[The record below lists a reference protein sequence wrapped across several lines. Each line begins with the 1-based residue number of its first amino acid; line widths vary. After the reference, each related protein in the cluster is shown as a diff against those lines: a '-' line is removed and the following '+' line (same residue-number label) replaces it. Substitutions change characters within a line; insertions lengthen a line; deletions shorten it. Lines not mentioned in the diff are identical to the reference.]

1 MLFQPQKAKIERD
14 GHLRQCWKAARSVP
28 GLRVPGNQ
36 MHQKGAFSSQ
46 PAPAPICLQH
56 CSSAWL
62 VLPFCTQPKLQ
73 KQNQQ
78 PPLLHPQQSIPKNDN
93 DNSQSSAHLTDLQS
107 RHTLAFGSVT
117 RQVASNWT
125 SLMPYSHGGCMLGT
139 DLHEL
144 QLIARIR
151 GNTWKLFLASTK
163 LEFSIVSSSVT
174 KHPVKKAQP
183 APGITT
189 SCKWGTWHADQ
200 LCLHL
205 LFQHIIKTNYFH
217 FFPDK
222 ATNIRR
228 INGKLTTWNT
238 FSARLVI
245 IFPHKITW

>member
-14 GHLRQCWKAARSVP
+14 GHLRQCWKAAHSVP

-139 DLHEL
+139 DLHEVTANCKDPGEHMKTLLSIHETGILHSLFQCNQTSRKESTTCSWHYHLL
-144 QLIARIR
+144 QMGHVAR
-151 GNTWKLFLASTK
+151 WPALP
-163 LEFSIVSSSVT
+163 SSSLSAHH
-174 KHPVKKAQP
+174 KDK
-183 APGITT
+183 
-189 SCKWGTWHADQ
+189 
-200 LCLHL
+200 L
-205 LFQHIIKTNYFH
+205 L
-217 FFPDK
+217 PLLS
-222 ATNIRR
+222 R
-228 INGKLTTWNT
+228 
-238 FSARLVI
+238 
-245 IFPHKITW
+245 